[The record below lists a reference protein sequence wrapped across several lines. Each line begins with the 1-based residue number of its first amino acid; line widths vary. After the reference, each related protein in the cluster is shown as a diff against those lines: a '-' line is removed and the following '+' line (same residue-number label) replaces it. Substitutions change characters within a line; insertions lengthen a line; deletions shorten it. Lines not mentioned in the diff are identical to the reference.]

1 MTTQT
6 ERFTVKQIV
15 KFGMLFGYRVYD
27 NLNKK
32 STAYEYEE
40 DEKYKADSKCE
51 LLNALNK

>member
-27 NLNKK
+27 SLEKK
-32 STAYEYEE
+32 PTAYEYDE
-40 DEKYKADSKCE
+40 DEEYRANSKCE
-51 LLNALNK
+51 LMNALHN

>member
-1 MTTQT
+1 MITQT

-32 STAYEYEE
+32 PTGYEFDEE
-40 DEKYKADSKCE
+40 SKWRADSRCE
-51 LLNALNK
+51 LMNALNK

>member
-1 MTTQT
+1 MKVQE

-32 STAYEYEE
+32 STVYEYEE
-40 DEKYKADSKCE
+40 DEKYRADSKCE